1 LIRFT
6 GAALLALLAFA
17 TLTIWIPARWPA
29 SLFEAGVFLLAML
42 RAPALLKLRHPLL
55 LPLAAAALWPLLQL
69 AAGSTAYRWETW
81 TGAQFWLANLAVFA
95 LSLDAF
101 RGRAARSSALHAL
114 VYFAFVLALIGTVQ
128 SFTSDGKIFWLFPSG
143 YPNFIIGPFVSPNHY
158 AAFVELILPIAV
170 ADAVLHRDRR
180 LVYSGMVSS
189 GIAGFLC
196 ASVVAG
202 GSRAGSVLVAA
213 EVIAV
218 WLLASRAARAPK
230 RLTAWSLAAVA
241 LSAALFTAVV
251 GTGFLLSRFRLADP
265 FTGRREML
273 LASLQMIRDHPWL
286 GVGLGNWPSFY
297 PAYAVYDD
305 GLLANQAD
313 NDWIQWA
320 AEGGLP
326 FALILLPLP
335 VWAFRRGLA
344 LPWAAGPFF
353 FFLHCLADYPS
364 RKPALAGLL
373 FLLMACAASETSVGQ
388 SGSDPA

>member
-1 LIRFT
+1 MTRFT
-6 GAALLALLAFA
+6 GAALLTLLAFA
-17 TLTIWIPARWPA
+17 TLTAWVPARWPA

-42 RAPALLKLRHPLL
+42 RAPALAKLRHPLL
-55 LPLAAAALWPLLQL
+55 LLLAAAALWPLLQL

-81 TGAQFWLANLAVFA
+81 TAVQFWLANLAVFA
-95 LSLDAF
+95 LALDAF
-101 RGRAARSSALHAL
+101 RDRALRAPALHAL
-114 VYFAFVLALIGTVQ
+114 VYFAFVLALLGSVQ

-143 YPNFIIGPFVSPNHY
+143 YPNFVIGPFVSPNHY

-170 ADAVLHRDRR
+170 ANAVLDRDRR
-180 LVYSGMVSS
+180 LVFS

-218 WLLASRAARAPK
+218 WLIASRTARTPK

-251 GTGFLLSRFRLADP
+251 GPDFLLSRFRLADP

-273 LASLQMIRDHPWL
+273 LASLQMIADHPWL

-313 NDWIQWA
+313 NDWIQWT
-320 AEGGLP
+320 AEGGIP
-326 FALILLPLP
+326 FALLLLPLP

-373 FLLMACAASETSVGQ
+373 FLLMACAASETE
-388 SGSDPA
+388 PMTIEE

>member
-1 LIRFT
+1 MIRFT
-6 GAALLALLAFA
+6 GAALLSLLAFA
-17 TLTIWIPARWPA
+17 SLTIWIPSRWPA

-42 RAPALLKLRHPLL
+42 RAPALVRLRHPLL
-55 LPLAAAALWPLLQL
+55 LPLSAAALWPLLQL

-81 TGAQFWLANLAVFA
+81 TAAHFWLANLAVFA
-95 LSLDAF
+95 LSLLAF
-101 RGRAARSSALHAL
+101 HDRSARGAALHAL

-143 YPNFIIGPFVSPNHY
+143 YPNFVIGPFVSPNQY

-170 ADAVLHRDRR
+170 ANAVLHRGRR
-180 LVYSGMVSS
+180 LVFS

-202 GSRAGSVLVAA
+202 GSRTGSVLVAV

-218 WLLASRAARAPK
+218 WFLASLAAGTPR

-251 GTGFLLSRFRLADP
+251 GTDFLLSRFRLADP
-265 FTGRREML
+265 FTGRREMFL
-273 LASLQMIRDHPWL
+273 SSLQMIRDHPWL

-320 AEGGLP
+320 AEGGVP
-326 FALILLPLP
+326 FALLLLPLP
-335 VWAFRRGLA
+335 VWALRRGLA

-353 FFLHCLADYPS
+353 FFVHCLADYPS
-364 RKPALAGLL
+364 HKPALAGLL
-373 FLLMACAASETSVGQ
+373 FLLMACAARETK
-388 SGSDPA
+388 PLPIEE